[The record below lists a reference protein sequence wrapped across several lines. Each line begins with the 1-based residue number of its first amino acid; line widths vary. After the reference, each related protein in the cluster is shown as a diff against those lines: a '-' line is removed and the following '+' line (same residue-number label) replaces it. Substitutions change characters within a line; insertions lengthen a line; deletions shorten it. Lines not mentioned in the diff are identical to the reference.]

1 MAEQEGE
8 KSFAPTE
15 KRKQDAARNGDV
27 LRSRDLATAVGVLI
41 GAAWLK
47 FAGPWMFDALQDT
60 LRASFSLD
68 RAAIEEFAPGKVLV
82 AALVAVLPPVFLLG
96 ALVLAGS
103 VFSQVGLSD
112 GRWIAAN
119 LAPKASR
126 LNPLSGL
133 KRMFGPQ
140 GWIELAKGLGK
151 LLLLGVIAYGW
162 SSGRIAGMVGLG
174 HGDLRGQLLL
184 AWDAM
189 TSLAFALAAGLVVI
203 ALVDFPIQWVRRYLR
218 LRMTLQE
225 IKDEHKDAEG
235 SPEKKAAIRNKQRQ
249 LAMGAMQQA
258 MAKAQFVITNPTHFS
273 VAMVYDPDLAPAP
286 VLLAKGRG
294 EKALAMR
301 ELAAELG
308 VPTLEIPP
316 LARSVYFTTRENQMI
331 REDLYAAVASVLAF
345 VLSLKSGDNPQL
357 PPIDLPIHMRFDA
370 DGRPEAIV
378 DLKTATPRPS

>member
-15 KRKQDAARNGDV
+15 KRKKDAARNGDV
-27 LRSRDLATAVGVLI
+27 LRSKDLATAVGVLV
-41 GAAWLK
+41 GALWLK
-47 FAGPWMFDALQDT
+47 FAGPWMMDALQDT
-60 LRASFSLD
+60 LRASFTLD
-68 RAAIEEFAPGKVLV
+68 RAAIEDFAPGKLLTG
-82 AALVAVLPPVFLLG
+82 AMIAVLPPVFLLG
-96 ALVLAGS
+96 GMVLAAS
-103 VFSQVGLSD
+103 VFSQIGLSD
-112 GRWIAAN
+112 GRWIPSN

-126 LNPLSGL
+126 INPLSGL

-140 GWIELAKGLGK
+140 GWVELGKGLAKLI
-151 LLLLGVIAYGW
+151 LLGFIAW
-162 SSGRIAGMVGLG
+162 SWASGRLAELVGLG
-174 HGDLRGQLLL
+174 QGDIHGQLVT
-184 AWDAM
+184 AWDTI
-189 TSLAFALAAGLVVI
+189 TSLAFALSAGLMVI
-203 ALVDFPIQWVRRYLR
+203 ALLDFPIQWIRRFLR

-249 LAMGAMQQA
+249 FAMGAMQQA

-273 VAMVYDPDLAPAP
+273 VAMVYDPELAPAP
-286 VLLAKGRG
+286 VVLAKGRG

-301 ELAAELG
+301 ELAAERG
-308 VPTLEIPP
+308 VPTIEIPP

-345 VLSLKSGDNPQL
+345 VLSLKRGDSAQL

-370 DGRPEAIV
+370 EGRPEAVI
-378 DLKTATPRPS
+378 DLKTAAARPS

>member
-126 LNPLSGL
+126 LNPVSGL

-357 PPIDLPIHMRFDA
+357 PPIDLPVHMRFDA

>member
-15 KRKQDAARNGDV
+15 KRKKDAAKNGDV
-27 LRSRDLATAVGVLI
+27 LRSKDLATAIGVLV
-41 GAAWLK
+41 GAVWLK
-47 FAGPWMFDALQDT
+47 FAGPWMMDVLQDT
-60 LRASFSLD
+60 LRTSFTLD
-68 RAAIEEFAPGKVLV
+68 RAAIENFAPS
-82 AALVAVLPPVFLLG
+82 ALLTGALIAVLPPVMLLG
-96 ALVLAGS
+96 LMVLASS

-112 GRWIAAN
+112 GRWIPSN

-126 LNPLSGL
+126 INPLSGL

-140 GWIELAKGLGK
+140 GWIELAKGLAK
-151 LLLLGVIAYGW
+151 LVLLGTIAYAW
-162 SSGRIAGMVGLG
+162 ASGRIADLVGMG
-174 HGDLRGQLLL
+174 HGDIHGQLAK
-184 AWDAM
+184 AWDTI
-189 TSLAFALAAGLVVI
+189 TSLAFALASGLMVI
-203 ALVDFPIQWVRRYLR
+203 ALVDFPIQWIRRFLR

-225 IKDEHKDAEG
+225 IKDEHKEAEG
-235 SPEKKAAIRNKQRQ
+235 SPEKKAAIRNRQRQ

-258 MAKAQFVITNPTHFS
+258 MKKAQFVITNPTHFS
-273 VAMVYDPDLAPAP
+273 VAMIYDPELAPAP
-286 VLLAKGRG
+286 VVLAKGRG

-345 VLSLKSGDNPQL
+345 VLSLKRGDSPQL
-357 PPIDLPIHMRFDA
+357 PTIDLPIHMRFDA
-370 DGRPEAIV
+370 DGRPEAVIE
-378 DLKTATPRPS
+378 LNSASPRPS